1 MYRDTCC
8 SNKEE
13 YLSCWKDPI
22 FLTSFILISISVIFG
37 IVIMFVNKLHN
48 QSLIS
53 TIVVGF
59 TAYLFTIGVILF
71 GGFIEFLYALIAQIV
86 SFILGII
93 AILLSINI
101 NTTIQLKQQTLI
113 MILIRFGIIGIIFLF
128 LTTFYREFGS
138 MTCICWCC
146 VVVIGILFTPII
158 LKSQSQIVQY
168 TITFTIFVNLYE
180 ITLLYLLLML
190 SIVFV
195 KRLECNR
202 I

>member
-1 MYRDTCC
+1 MYRDICG

-13 YLSCWKDPI
+13 YLSCWEDPI

-53 TIVVGF
+53 TIVLGF

-71 GGFIEFLYALIAQIV
+71 GGFIEFLYALITQIV

-101 NTTIQLKQQTLI
+101 NKTIQLKQQTLI
-113 MILIRFGIIGIIFLF
+113 MILIRFGIIGTIFLF
-128 LTTFYREFGS
+128 LTTFYVSLFL
-138 MTCICWCC
+138 II
-146 VVVIGILFTPII
+146 VNIYIYIFILCF
-158 LKSQSQIVQY
+158 
-168 TITFTIFVNLYE
+168 
-180 ITLLYLLLML
+180 
-190 SIVFV
+190 
-195 KRLECNR
+195 
-202 I
+202 

>member
-146 VVVIGILFTPII
+146 VVVIFNINQFMISMVEII
-158 LKSQSQIVQY
+158 
-168 TITFTIFVNLYE
+168 
-180 ITLLYLLLML
+180 
-190 SIVFV
+190 
-195 KRLECNR
+195 
-202 I
+202 